1 VTGGNPRIWW
11 IEGGARAPEPLSDFP
26 RDETYK
32 WLACL
37 DEKGR
42 LHVFAGDRS
51 FDQHRDLLMAAIG
64 QTRTRLQP
72 LGGGH
77 GGSRFPSFSQEF
89 GPASEQIVA
98 ALTPTAAP
106 PSKQRLWLLDVLEPF
121 VAAPGTTAT
130 GIASAVA
137 AAQTWRVTAEL
148 QDGGLALAFY
158 EDSGALQEAT
168 LERDEVEGIVSRVVQ
183 RRQCRRSLGPLLDD
197 LARLE
202 LPTSEVAVTGSG
214 VLAMHGVRPARD
226 LDLIVSV
233 AVWERLASRHAVN
246 RFGGFQSI
254 DIEPLEFLGPGA
266 HYTDPGRV
274 GCSVEE
280 QLRDADVW
288 AGGRFVGL
296 QLVRRVKAASEREK
310 DVNDVEL
317 IDRWLTG
324 SAAGRIEPG

>member
-1 VTGGNPRIWW
+1 MIGSNPKIWW
-11 IEGGARAPEPLSDFP
+11 IEGGARPPEPVTVFP

-42 LHVFAGDRS
+42 VHVFAGDRS

-72 LGGGH
+72 L
-77 GGSRFPSFSQEF
+77 
-89 GPASEQIVA
+89 
-98 ALTPTAAP
+98 
-106 PSKQRLWLLDVLEPF
+106 
-121 VAAPGTTAT
+121 VAAPGTPAT

-137 AAQTWRVTAEL
+137 AAQSWRVTAEL

-158 EDSGALQEAT
+158 EDSGVLREAT
-168 LERDEVEGIVSRVVQ
+168 LERDEVEGIISRVVQ
-183 RRQCRRSLGPLLDD
+183 RRHCRASLGSFLDD

-214 VLAMHGVRPARD
+214 VLAMHGIRPARD
-226 LDLIVSV
+226 LDLIVSA
-233 AVWERLASRHAVN
+233 AVWEGLARRHAVN
-246 RFGGFQSI
+246 RSGGFESI
-254 DIEPLEFLGPGA
+254 HIDPLEFLGAGA

-274 GCSVEE
+274 GWSVEE

-288 AGGRFVGL
+288 AGSRFVGL

-310 DVNDVEL
+310 DADDVEL

-324 SAAGRIEPG
+324 SFGTRRVVGRVEPG